1 MGRPLTMGDSTDAQ
15 SLVQPHTTPGFSTE
29 IWREIASWLS
39 PRDLKSLLLVP
50 HILSRIAS
58 ELLFRKIDL
67 FFGEPGEAGAG
78 TSRLT
83 SCAVSDK
90 RESQRSADILTRIIV
105 DKDFAKHVKTLR
117 VFYQG
122 RDVSPMTFQTGKQRD
137 LVQLSGY

>member
-1 MGRPLTMGDSTDAQ
+1 MGDSTTAQ
-15 SLVQPHTTPGFSTE
+15 SLIQPHTTPGFSTE
-29 IWREIASWLS
+29 IWREIASWLP

-50 HILSRIAS
+50 HILSRIAG

-67 FFGEPGEAGAG
+67 FFGELGGTEAGL
-78 TSRLT
+78 SWLT

-122 RDVSPMTFQTGKQRD
+122 RDVSPMTFQTGEWHV
-137 LVQLSGY
+137 LVELSGC

>member
-1 MGRPLTMGDSTDAQ
+1 MGDSTDAQ

-29 IWREIASWLS
+29 IWREIASWLP

-50 HILSRIAS
+50 HILSRIAG

-67 FFGEPGEAGAG
+67 FFGEPGEAGAEL
-78 TSRLT
+78 SRLT
-83 SCAVSDK
+83 SVVSDK

-122 RDVSPMTFQTGKQRD
+122 RDVSPMTFQTGERPA
-137 LVQLSGY
+137 LV